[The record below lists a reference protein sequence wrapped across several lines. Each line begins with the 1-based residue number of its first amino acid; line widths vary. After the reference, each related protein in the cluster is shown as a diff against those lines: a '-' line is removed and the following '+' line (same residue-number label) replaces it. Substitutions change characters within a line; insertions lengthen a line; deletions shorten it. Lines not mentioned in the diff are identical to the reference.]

1 MVILMAFKDV
11 VVIGQYIPTNSV
23 LHRAMAETKIVMTL
37 SSSLELSF
45 SVFCSFSCAVRCS
58 GFAHNTFQCTS
69 AVLCEKCKDRFR
81 SCFVYFVFNALLTG
95 QEVLFRL
102 GPIAFKTEGVIV
114 GIFFGLRLFF
124 LIFVSTVL
132 TATTSPV
139 DLADGLNTLLRPL
152 EVIKVPVEEFSLIM
166 TIALRFIPVLAD
178 EADRILKAQ
187 KARGLNLSGNV
198 LRRIEKLV
206 PIVIPLFVSAF
217 MKAEDL
223 AVAMEVRGYLPGVK
237 RTKYKVTKLGG
248 VDVVVFVFTAAVF
261 VASYLLR
268 SKWVLVW

>member
-1 MVILMAFKDV
+1 MVV
-11 VVIGQYIPTNSV
+11 GQYIPTDSV
-23 LHRAMAETKIVMTL
+23 LHKALAESKIVMTL
-37 SSSLELSF
+37 FLIIGAFISQSF
-45 SVFCSFSCAVRCS
+45 
-58 GFAHNTFQCTS
+58 
-69 AVLCEKCKDRFR
+69 AVLAVLFGALVLLMLVSNVPLRFYAK
-81 SCFVYFVFNALLTG
+81 SAKTVLILALFTFVFNALLTG

-114 GIFFGLRLFF
+114 GVFFGLRLFF

-139 DLADGLNTLLRPL
+139 DLADGLNNLLRPL
-152 EVIKVPVEEFSLIM
+152 EVLKVPVEEFSLIM

-187 KARGLNLSGNV
+187 KARGLSLSGSILQRV
-198 LRRIEKLV
+198 EKLV

-237 RTKYKVTKLGG
+237 RTKYKVTKFEG
-248 VDVVVFVFTAAVF
+248 VDVMVFAFTAVVF

-268 SKWVLVW
+268 GRWVLTW

>member
-1 MVILMAFKDV
+1 MAFKDV

-37 SSSLELSF
+37 FFIIGAFISQSF
-45 SVFCSFSCAVRCS
+45 
-58 GFAHNTFQCTS
+58 
-69 AVLCEKCKDRFR
+69 AVLAVLFGALALLIILSNVPLRFYAR
-81 SCFVYFVFNALLTG
+81 SAKTVFILALFTFVFNALLTG

-139 DLADGLNTLLRPL
+139 DLADGLNT
-152 EVIKVPVEEFSLIM
+152 KVPVEEFSLIM

-206 PIVIPLFVSAF
+206 QS
-217 MKAEDL
+217 
-223 AVAMEVRGYLPGVK
+223 RGFGS
-237 RTKYKVTKLGG
+237 
-248 VDVVVFVFTAAVF
+248 
-261 VASYLLR
+261 SYG
-268 SKWVLVW
+268 S

>member
-1 MVILMAFKDV
+1 MAFKDV

-37 SSSLELSF
+37 FFIIGAFISQSF
-45 SVFCSFSCAVRCS
+45 
-58 GFAHNTFQCTS
+58 
-69 AVLCEKCKDRFR
+69 AVLALLFGALALLIILSNVPLRFYAR
-81 SCFVYFVFNALLTG
+81 SAKTVFILALFTFVLNALLTG

-124 LIFVSTVL
+124 LIFLSTVL

-198 LRRIEKLV
+198 LKRIEKLV

-248 VDVVVFVFTAAVF
+248 VDVVVFVFTAVVF